1 MSSTSSDDEI
11 IGAEAEQEYEQTLH
25 EAPAPA
31 KSSSKRVRLTN
42 SQRLQLIDGFR
53 QGKTD
58 KFYNVIPNKNKP
70 GDYRIVKRRKPL
82 DVPIADN
89 NPEPINMAMHSI
101 ACPSVLGPNIE
112 PEPHIPVPEPVREE
126 KNEKKHNFGG
136 ASSASG
142 AFHTEFYTMQNTINN
157 SLSKEIAAVMEKCNK
172 IEAKMKK
179 QKARMKQQRLQRA
192 PPVPDEYVQ
201 EYGDTTYRMTN
212 QNDLSDYEEEPVN
225 EEPEYRYDPSRFNV
239 RRRIDL
245 RNF

>member
-1 MSSTSSDDEI
+1 MTSSSDDEI
-11 IGAEAEQEYEQTLH
+11 IGAEAEQEYEQTLQ
-25 EAPAPA
+25 EAPVPTKKPA
-31 KSSSKRVRLTN
+31 KRVRLTN

-112 PEPHIPVPEPVREE
+112 PEPHIPVPEPAKEE
-126 KNEKKHNFGG
+126 KNDKKHSFGG

-179 QKARMKQQRLQRA
+179 QKAQMKQQRLQRA
-192 PPVPDEYVQ
+192 PPAPDEYI
-201 EYGDTTYRMTN
+201 EE
-212 QNDLSDYEEEPVN
+212 YEEEVP
-225 EEPEYRYDPSRFNV
+225 EPEDNGPEYYQPPTPRFNV

>member
-11 IGAEAEQEYEQTLH
+11 LGAEAEQEYEQSLQ
-25 EAPAPA
+25 EESVEKEKPN
-31 KSSSKRVRLTN
+31 KRQRLTN
-42 SQRLQLIDGFR
+42 AERLRLIDGFR

-58 KFYNVIPNKNKP
+58 KFFNVIPIKNKP
-70 GDYRIVKRRKPL
+70 GDYRIVRRRKPL

-89 NPEPINMAMHSI
+89 TPAP
-101 ACPSVLGPNIE
+101 VNIE
-112 PEPHIPVPEPVREE
+112 PEAPPHSPEPVKEE
-126 KNEKKHNFGG
+126 KVHKKDTFGG
-136 ASSASG
+136 ASGASG

-179 QKARMKQQRLQRA
+179 QKQKMREQRNQRQYQPEEYA
-192 PPVPDEYVQ
+192 EEYIEDEPD
-201 EYGDTTYRMTN
+201 TA
-212 QNDLSDYEEEPVN
+212 
-225 EEPEYRYDPSRFNV
+225 EPEYRHYTPRYST

>member
-1 MSSTSSDDEI
+1 MTSSSDDEML
-11 IGAEAEQEYEQTLH
+11 GAEAEQEYENSLAS
-25 EAPAPA
+25 EPA
-31 KSSSKRVRLTN
+31 KSTVKRVRLTN

-70 GDYRIVKRRKPL
+70 GDYRIVRRRKPL

-89 NPEPINMAMHSI
+89 TPAP
-101 ACPSVLGPNIE
+101 VKIE
-112 PEPHIPVPEPVREE
+112 PEAPPQEVVVEE
-126 KNEKKHNFGG
+126 KSDKKDNFGRSPQ
-136 ASSASG
+136 AHNG

-179 QKARMKQQRLQRA
+179 QKQKMREQRNQRQYQPEEYA
-192 PPVPDEYVQ
+192 EEYIEDEPD
-201 EYGDTTYRMTN
+201 TA
-212 QNDLSDYEEEPVN
+212 
-225 EEPEYRYDPSRFNV
+225 EPEYRHYTPRYST

>member
-11 IGAEAEQEYEQTLH
+11 IGAEAEQEYGDLLDRMGNVRSPEQSLPEEPV
-25 EAPAPA
+25 EAKKPA
-31 KSSSKRVRLTN
+31 KRVRLTN

-89 NPEPINMAMHSI
+89 NPEPINM
-101 ACPSVLGPNIE
+101 NIE
-112 PEPHIPVPEPVREE
+112 PEPHIPVPEPVKEE
-126 KNEKKHNFGG
+126 KNEKKHN
-136 ASSASG
+136 
-142 AFHTEFYTMQNTINN
+142 FHTEFYTMQNTINN

-179 QKARMKQQRLQRA
+179 QKAQMKQQRLQRA
-192 PPVPDEYVQ
+192 PPAPDEYVH
-201 EYGDTTYRMTN
+201 EY
-212 QNDLSDYEEEPVN
+212 DYEEEVPEQEDNGPGAAGPCVTG
-225 EEPEYRYDPSRFNV
+225 PEYYQPQYTPRFNV

>member
-11 IGAEAEQEYEQTLH
+11 IGAEAEQEYGDLLDRKGNVRSPEQTLQ
-25 EAPAPA
+25 EAPPPT
-31 KSSSKRVRLTN
+31 KSSPKRVRLTN

-89 NPEPINMAMHSI
+89 NPEPINM
-101 ACPSVLGPNIE
+101 NIE

-126 KNEKKHNFGG
+126 KVHKKDN
-136 ASSASG
+136 
-142 AFHTEFYTMQNTINN
+142 FHTEFYTMQNTINN

-179 QKARMKQQRLQRA
+179 QKAQLKQQRLQRA
-192 PPVPDEYVQ
+192 PPAPDEYVH
-201 EYGDTTYRMTN
+201 EYE
-212 QNDLSDYEEEPVN
+212 YEEEVP
-225 EEPEYRYDPSRFNV
+225 EPEDNGPGAAGPCVTGPEYYQPQYTPRFNV

>member
-1 MSSTSSDDEI
+1 MWN
-11 IGAEAEQEYEQTLH
+11 GP
-25 EAPAPA
+25 EAPEAPGTVGSRA
-31 KSSSKRVRLTN
+31 DFVSPPKRVRLTN

-70 GDYRIVKRRKPL
+70 GDYRIVRRRKPL

-89 NPEPINMAMHSI
+89 TPAP
-101 ACPSVLGPNIE
+101 VKIE
-112 PEPHIPVPEPVREE
+112 PEAPPQEVVVEE
-126 KNEKKHNFGG
+126 KSDKKDNFGRSPQAHNGAFGG
-136 ASSASG
+136 ASGPSG
-142 AFHTEFYTMQNTINN
+142 PFHTEFYTMQNTINN

-179 QKARMKQQRLQRA
+179 QKQKMREQRNQRQYQPEEYA
-192 PPVPDEYVQ
+192 EEYIEDEPD
-201 EYGDTTYRMTN
+201 TA
-212 QNDLSDYEEEPVN
+212 
-225 EEPEYRYDPSRFNV
+225 EPEYRHYTPRYST

>member
-1 MSSTSSDDEI
+1 MTSSSDDEML
-11 IGAEAEQEYEQTLH
+11 GAEAEQEYEQTLQ

-31 KSSSKRVRLTN
+31 KSTVKRVRLTN

-58 KFYNVIPNKNKP
+58 KFYNVIPNKKKP

-89 NPEPINMAMHSI
+89 NPEPINM
-101 ACPSVLGPNIE
+101 NIE
-112 PEPHIPVPEPVREE
+112 PEAPPHAQEPVREE
-126 KNEKKHNFGG
+126 KVHKKDN
-136 ASSASG
+136 
-142 AFHTEFYTMQNTINN
+142 FHTEFYTMQNTINN

-179 QKARMKQQRLQRA
+179 QKAQMKQQRMQRA
-192 PPVPDEYVQ
+192 PPAPEEYI
-201 EYGDTTYRMTN
+201 EE
-212 QNDLSDYEEEPVN
+212 YEEDVPEDQNSPEEYYQEPQYGRSPQGTGA
-225 EEPEYRYDPSRFNV
+225 ERTAEPEFPYTPRYNV

>member
-11 IGAEAEQEYEQTLH
+11 IGAEAEQEYGDLLDRMGNAPRVP
-25 EAPAPA
+25 EAPP
-31 KSSSKRVRLTN
+31 KRVRLTN

-70 GDYRIVKRRKPL
+70 GDYRIVRRRKPL

-89 NPEPINMAMHSI
+89 TPAP
-101 ACPSVLGPNIE
+101 VKIE
-112 PEPHIPVPEPVREE
+112 PEAPPQEVVVEE
-126 KNEKKHNFGG
+126 KSDKKDNFGRSPQAHNG
-136 ASSASG
+136 AFGGLTRSALEPTVPGASG
-142 AFHTEFYTMQNTINN
+142 ASGPFHTEFYTMQNTINN

-179 QKARMKQQRLQRA
+179 QKQKMREQRNQRQYQPEEYA
-192 PPVPDEYVQ
+192 EEYIEDEPD
-201 EYGDTTYRMTN
+201 TA
-212 QNDLSDYEEEPVN
+212 
-225 EEPEYRYDPSRFNV
+225 EPEYRHYTPRYST

>member
-1 MSSTSSDDEI
+1 M

-31 KSSSKRVRLTN
+31 KSSAKRVRLTN

-89 NPEPINMAMHSI
+89 NPEPINM
-101 ACPSVLGPNIE
+101 NIE
-112 PEPHIPVPEPVREE
+112 PEAPPHAPEPVKEE
-126 KNEKKHNFGG
+126 KVHKKDN
-136 ASSASG
+136 
-142 AFHTEFYTMQNTINN
+142 FHTEFYTMQNTINN

-179 QKARMKQQRLQRA
+179 QKAQMKQQRLQRA
-192 PPVPDEYVQ
+192 PPAPDEYVR
-201 EYGDTTYRMTN
+201 EY
-212 QNDLSDYEEEPVN
+212 DYEEEVPEQEDNGPGAAGPCVTG
-225 EEPEYRYDPSRFNV
+225 PEYYQPPTPRYNV